1 MLTLNTDSAPSIAN
15 EHEEFIWM
23 QQLQEP
29 EQVKYQLAV
38 WQVNPYPDLTI
49 LHKSIVHLLEI
60 HTDLNVRYQFTD
72 DGDLYK
78 YPDTDFSACIQTE
91 QIQEKQLVTLLA
103 QLMQQSWQ
111 PETTPP
117 FLVTVISTENKVFLA
132 LRLHPILAQ
141 QFTLDDLIQ
150 EIQIAYISNTGVPH
164 QLELL
169 PLDLTVLNIPA
180 TPAQPAN
187 TESLPDI
194 ILAEFRNT
202 LAEPDMTA
210 DDDFFDFGGHS
221 LLATRVIGNLQKNHG
236 IKLNF
241 NDFFKSPTA
250 GALAKIA
257 RQQQPAVSSAEV
269 QPDQSAPLTLA
280 QDFLWQA
287 YSAFDFSPIYNLP
300 FAIEFQQPVNEE
312 ILHQAFNDLIIRH
325 IGLRTLFKTDKQ
337 QTRQYTVPV
346 AELNQ
351 YKWFWPVSDS
361 HGVTLSGE
369 AAYKFDLT
377 RELPLRI
384 RLLTADNG
392 NTVLSFLVHH
402 MVIDEWSLNTIMTDL
417 IHAYAA
423 RQQGQ
428 APVWANTVPAIHEFA
443 RRQQQNG
450 INRQHLDYWRS
461 RLQGAK
467 KGLTLN
473 TDTITL
479 PENTVPQVKW
489 LEIRFDSA
497 FHQHISAF
505 AKLHHASIFS
515 VFYTAIAT
523 ILQKEGN
530 LDEIVIGTSASG
542 RTDPNYFDTVGY
554 FTTMVAHR
562 TRFTPQ
568 QSFTALLANTSE
580 QINESMDYADIP
592 INYIQQA
599 LGIPDNEG
607 LMFDVYIHIHSNNA
621 LNGQLSTAR
630 GAIPYRQILPE
641 RNESMFGLHFEIM
654 ENQINNQYSLS
665 MIITYQAH
673 RYPTVLVERIATE
686 VQQLLNDLA
695 KQASA

>member
-78 YPDTDFSACIQTE
+78 YPDADFSACIQTE
-91 QIQEKQLVTLLA
+91 QIQEKQLVTFLA

-150 EIQIAYISNTGVPH
+150 EIQIAYTSSTGAPH

-257 RQQQPAVSSAEV
+257 RQQQPAVSAAEV
-269 QPDQSAPLTLA
+269 QSDQSAPLTLA

-361 HGVTLSGE
+361 HGVTLSSE

-417 IHAYAA
+417 SHAYAA
-423 RQQGQ
+423 RLQGQ

-473 TDTITL
+473 TDAIT
-479 PENTVPQVKW
+479 ENTAPQVKW

-523 ILQKEGN
+523 ILQKKGN

-562 TRFTPQ
+562 TRFTSQ
-568 QSFTALLANTSE
+568 QSFTALLADTSE

>member
-38 WQVNPYPDLTI
+38 WQVNPHPDLTI

-60 HTDLNVRYQFTD
+60 HSDLNVRYHFTD

-91 QIQEKQLVTLLA
+91 QIQEKQLITLLA

-111 PETTPP
+111 PETTSP

-150 EIQIAYISNTGVPH
+150 EIQIAYISNTGASH

-257 RQQQPAVSSAEV
+257 RQQQPAVSAAEV

-417 IHAYAA
+417 SHAYAA
-423 RQQGQ
+423 RLQGQ

-479 PENTVPQVKW
+479 PENTAPQVKW

-568 QSFTALLANTSE
+568 QSFTALLADTSE

>member
-78 YPDTDFSACIQTE
+78 YPDADFSACIQTE
-91 QIQEKQLVTLLA
+91 QIQEKQLITLLA

-150 EIQIAYISNTGVPH
+150 EIQATYTSNTGAPH

-257 RQQQPAVSSAEV
+257 RQQQPAVSAAEV

-402 MVIDEWSLNTIMTDL
+402 MVIDEWSLNTIMADL
-417 IHAYAA
+417 SHAYAA
-423 RQQGQ
+423 RLQGQ

-479 PENTVPQVKW
+479 PENTAPQVKW

-568 QSFTALLANTSE
+568 QSFTALLADTSE

-654 ENQINNQYSLS
+654 ENQINNQYSLN

-673 RYPTVLVERIATE
+673 RYPTVLVERVATE

>member
-78 YPDTDFSACIQTE
+78 YPDADFSACIQTE
-91 QIQEKQLVTLLA
+91 QIQEKQLITLLA

-150 EIQIAYISNTGVPH
+150 EIQATYTSNTGAPH

-250 GALAKIA
+250 GALAKIV

-351 YKWFWPVSDS
+351 YKWFWAVSDS

-417 IHAYAA
+417 SHAYAA
-423 RQQGQ
+423 RLQGQ

-479 PENTVPQVKW
+479 PENTAPQVKW

-523 ILQKEGN
+523 ILQKEGD

-568 QSFTALLANTSE
+568 QSFTALLADTSE

-621 LNGQLSTAR
+621 LNGQLNTAR

>member
-1 MLTLNTDSAPSIAN
+1 
-15 EHEEFIWM
+15 M

-78 YPDTDFSACIQTE
+78 YPDADFSACIQTE
-91 QIQEKQLVTLLA
+91 QIQEKQLITLLA

-150 EIQIAYISNTGVPH
+150 EIQATYTSNTGAPH

-351 YKWFWPVSDS
+351 YKWFWAVSDS

-417 IHAYAA
+417 SHAYAA
-423 RQQGQ
+423 RLQGQ
-428 APVWANTVPAIHEFA
+428 APVWTNTVPAIHEFA

-479 PENTVPQVKW
+479 PENTAPQVKW

-568 QSFTALLANTSE
+568 QSFTALLADTSE

-621 LNGQLSTAR
+621 LNGQLNTAR

-695 KQASA
+695 KQASV

>member
-1 MLTLNTDSAPSIAN
+1 
-15 EHEEFIWM
+15 M

-78 YPDTDFSACIQTE
+78 YPDADFSACIQTE
-91 QIQEKQLVTLLA
+91 QIQEKQLITLLA

-111 PETTPP
+111 SETTPP

-150 EIQIAYISNTGVPH
+150 EIQATYTSNTGAPH

-257 RQQQPAVSSAEV
+257 RQQQPAVSAAEV

-417 IHAYAA
+417 SHAYAA
-423 RQQGQ
+423 RLQGQ
-428 APVWANTVPAIHEFA
+428 APVWVNTVPAIHEFA

-467 KGLTLN
+467 KGLSLN

-479 PENTVPQVKW
+479 PENTTPQVKW

-568 QSFTALLANTSE
+568 QSFTALLADTSE

>member
-38 WQVNPYPDLTI
+38 WQVNPYPDLAI

-78 YPDTDFSACIQTE
+78 YPDADFSACIQTE
-91 QIQEKQLVTLLA
+91 QIQEKQLVTFLA

-150 EIQIAYISNTGVPH
+150 EIQTAYTGITGAPH

-257 RQQQPAVSSAEV
+257 RQQQPAVSSGEV

-417 IHAYAA
+417 SHAYAA
-423 RQQGQ
+423 RLQGQ

-479 PENTVPQVKW
+479 PENTAPQVKW

-568 QSFTALLANTSE
+568 QSFTALLADTSE

-621 LNGQLSTAR
+621 LNGQLNTAR

-695 KQASA
+695 KQTSA

>member
-29 EQVKYQLAV
+29 EQVKYQLVV

-78 YPDTDFSACIQTE
+78 YPDADFSACIQTE
-91 QIQEKQLVTLLA
+91 QIQEKQLVTFLS

-150 EIQIAYISNTGVPH
+150 EIQIAYTSSTGAPH

-257 RQQQPAVSSAEV
+257 RQQQPAVSAAEV

-361 HGVTLSGE
+361 HGVTLSSE

-417 IHAYAA
+417 SHAYAA
-423 RQQGQ
+423 RLQGQ

-479 PENTVPQVKW
+479 PENTAPQVKW

-568 QSFTALLANTSE
+568 QSFTALLADTSE

>member
-78 YPDTDFSACIQTE
+78 YPDADFSACIQTE

-150 EIQIAYISNTGVPH
+150 EIQIAYTSSTGASH

-417 IHAYAA
+417 SHAYAA
-423 RQQGQ
+423 RLQGQ

-479 PENTVPQVKW
+479 PENTAPQVKW

-568 QSFTALLANTSE
+568 QSFTALLADTSE

>member
-38 WQVNPYPDLTI
+38 WQVKPYPDLTI

-78 YPDTDFSACIQTE
+78 YPDADFSACIQTE
-91 QIQEKQLVTLLA
+91 QIQEKQLITLLA

-117 FLVTVISTENKVFLA
+117 FLVTIISTENKVFLA

-150 EIQIAYISNTGVPH
+150 EIQATYTGITGAPH

-257 RQQQPAVSSAEV
+257 RQQQPAVSAAEV

-417 IHAYAA
+417 SHAYAA
-423 RQQGQ
+423 RLQGQ
-428 APVWANTVPAIHEFA
+428 APVWVNTVPAIHEFA

-479 PENTVPQVKW
+479 PENTAPQVKW

-568 QSFTALLANTSE
+568 QSFTALLADTSE

-621 LNGQLSTAR
+621 LNGQLNTAR

>member
-1 MLTLNTDSAPSIAN
+1 
-15 EHEEFIWM
+15 M

-38 WQVNPYPDLTI
+38 WQVKPYPDLTI

-60 HTDLNVRYQFTD
+60 HSDLNVRYHFTD

-150 EIQIAYISNTGVPH
+150 EVQAAYISNTGAPY

-180 TPAQPAN
+180 TLAQPAN

-351 YKWFWPVSDS
+351 YKWFWAVSDS

-402 MVIDEWSLNTIMTDL
+402 MVIDEWSLNTIMADL
-417 IHAYAA
+417 SHAYAA
-423 RQQGQ
+423 RLQGQ

-473 TDTITL
+473 TDTIAL
-479 PENTVPQVKW
+479 PENNAPQVKW

-554 FTTMVAHR
+554 FTTMIAHR

-568 QSFTALLANTSE
+568 QSFTALLADTSE

-599 LGIPDNEG
+599 LSIPDNEG

>member
-78 YPDTDFSACIQTE
+78 YPDADFSACIQTE
-91 QIQEKQLVTLLA
+91 QIQEKQLITLLA

-111 PETTPP
+111 PETTSP

-150 EIQIAYISNTGVPH
+150 EIQATYTSNTGAPH

-417 IHAYAA
+417 SHAYAA
-423 RQQGQ
+423 RLQGQ

-479 PENTVPQVKW
+479 PENTAPQVKW

-568 QSFTALLANTSE
+568 QSFTALLADTSE

-621 LNGQLSTAR
+621 LNGQLNTAR

-673 RYPTVLVERIATE
+673 RYPTVLVERIAKE

>member
-60 HTDLNVRYQFTD
+60 HSDLNVRYHFTD

-91 QIQEKQLVTLLA
+91 QIQEKQLITLLA

-150 EIQIAYISNTGVPH
+150 EIQATYTSSTGAPH

-257 RQQQPAVSSAEV
+257 RQQQPALSAAEV

-346 AELNQ
+346 SELNQ

-417 IHAYAA
+417 SHAYAA
-423 RQQGQ
+423 RLQGQ

-479 PENTVPQVKW
+479 PENTAPQVKW

-523 ILQKEGN
+523 ILQKEGD

-568 QSFTALLANTSE
+568 QSFTALLADTSE

-621 LNGQLSTAR
+621 LNGQLNTAR

>member
-78 YPDTDFSACIQTE
+78 YPDADFSACIQTE

-150 EIQIAYISNTGVPH
+150 EIQTAYTSNTGAPH

-250 GALAKIA
+250 GALAKIV
-257 RQQQPAVSSAEV
+257 RQQQPAVSAAEV

-361 HGVTLSGE
+361 HGVTLSSE

-417 IHAYAA
+417 SHAYAA
-423 RQQGQ
+423 RLQGQ

-479 PENTVPQVKW
+479 PENTAPQVKW

-568 QSFTALLANTSE
+568 QSFTALLADTSE

>member
-78 YPDTDFSACIQTE
+78 YPDADFSACIQTE

-150 EIQIAYISNTGVPH
+150 EIQTAYTSSTGAPH

-257 RQQQPAVSSAEV
+257 RQQQPAVSAAEV

-417 IHAYAA
+417 SHAYAA
-423 RQQGQ
+423 RLQGQ

-479 PENTVPQVKW
+479 PENTAPQVKW

-568 QSFTALLANTSE
+568 QSFTALLADTSE

>member
-1 MLTLNTDSAPSIAN
+1 
-15 EHEEFIWM
+15 M

-78 YPDTDFSACIQTE
+78 YPDADFSACIQTE
-91 QIQEKQLVTLLA
+91 QIQEKQLITLLA

-150 EIQIAYISNTGVPH
+150 EIQATYTSNTGAPH

-257 RQQQPAVSSAEV
+257 RQQQPAVSAAEV

-417 IHAYAA
+417 SHAYAA
-423 RQQGQ
+423 RLQGQ

-479 PENTVPQVKW
+479 PENTAPQVKW

-568 QSFTALLANTSE
+568 QSFTALLADTSE

-621 LNGQLSTAR
+621 LNGQLNTAR

-673 RYPTVLVERIATE
+673 RYPTVLVERIAKE

>member
-78 YPDTDFSACIQTE
+78 YPDADFSACIQTE
-91 QIQEKQLVTLLA
+91 QIQEKQLITLLA

-150 EIQIAYISNTGVPH
+150 EIQATYTSNTGAPH

-351 YKWFWPVSDS
+351 YKWFWAVSDS

-417 IHAYAA
+417 SHAYAA
-423 RQQGQ
+423 RLQGQ
-428 APVWANTVPAIHEFA
+428 APVWTNTVPAIHEFA

-479 PENTVPQVKW
+479 PENTAPQVKW

-515 VFYTAIAT
+515 VFYTVIAT

-568 QSFTALLANTSE
+568 QSFTALLADTSE

-665 MIITYQAH
+665 MVITYQAH
-673 RYPTVLVERIATE
+673 RYPTVLVERVATE

>member
-78 YPDTDFSACIQTE
+78 YPDADFSACIQTE
-91 QIQEKQLVTLLA
+91 QIQEKQLITLLA

-150 EIQIAYISNTGVPH
+150 EIQTAYTSSTGAPH

-169 PLDLTVLNIPA
+169 PLDLTGLNIPA

-257 RQQQPAVSSAEV
+257 RQQQPAVSAAEV

-417 IHAYAA
+417 SHAYAA
-423 RQQGQ
+423 RLQGQ

-479 PENTVPQVKW
+479 PENTAPQVKW

-568 QSFTALLANTSE
+568 QSFTALLADTSE

-621 LNGQLSTAR
+621 LNGQLSTAQ

>member
-49 LHKSIVHLLEI
+49 LHKSIAQLLEI
-60 HTDLNVRYQFTD
+60 HSDLNVRYHFTD

-91 QIQEKQLVTLLA
+91 QIQEKQLITLLA

-257 RQQQPAVSSAEV
+257 RQQQPAVSAAEV

-417 IHAYAA
+417 SHAYAA
-423 RQQGQ
+423 RLQGQ

-479 PENTVPQVKW
+479 PENTAPQVKW

-523 ILQKEGN
+523 ILQKEGD

-554 FTTMVAHR
+554 FTTMVAHH

-568 QSFTALLANTSE
+568 QSFTALLADTSE

-621 LNGQLSTAR
+621 LNGQLNTAR

>member
-78 YPDTDFSACIQTE
+78 YPDADFSACIQTE
-91 QIQEKQLVTLLA
+91 QIQEKQLITLLA

-150 EIQIAYISNTGVPH
+150 EIQTAYTSITGAPH

-361 HGVTLSGE
+361 HGVTLSSE

-417 IHAYAA
+417 SHAYAA
-423 RQQGQ
+423 RLQGQ

-479 PENTVPQVKW
+479 PENTAPQVKW

-568 QSFTALLANTSE
+568 QSFTALLADTSE

>member
-38 WQVNPYPDLTI
+38 WQVKPYPDLTI

-78 YPDTDFSACIQTE
+78 YPDADFSACIQTE
-91 QIQEKQLVTLLA
+91 QIQEEQLVTLLA

-111 PETTPP
+111 PETTSP

-132 LRLHPILAQ
+132 LRLHSILAQ

-150 EIQIAYISNTGVPH
+150 EIQIAYTSNTGAPH

-180 TPAQPAN
+180 TLAQPAN

-351 YKWFWPVSDS
+351 YKWFWAVSDS

-417 IHAYAA
+417 SHAYAA
-423 RQQGQ
+423 RLQGQ
-428 APVWANTVPAIHEFA
+428 APVWTNTVPAIHEFA

-479 PENTVPQVKW
+479 PENTAPQVKW

-568 QSFTALLANTSE
+568 QSFTVLLADTSE

-673 RYPTVLVERIATE
+673 RYPTVLVERVATE

>member
-49 LHKSIVHLLEI
+49 LHKSIAQLLEI

-78 YPDTDFSACIQTE
+78 YPDADFSACIQTE

-150 EIQIAYISNTGVPH
+150 EIQIAYTSNTGASH

-257 RQQQPAVSSAEV
+257 RQQQPAVSAAEV

-417 IHAYAA
+417 SHAYAA
-423 RQQGQ
+423 RLQGQ

-479 PENTVPQVKW
+479 PENTAPQVKW

-568 QSFTALLANTSE
+568 QSFTALLADTSE

-621 LNGQLSTAR
+621 LNGQLNTAR

>member
-1 MLTLNTDSAPSIAN
+1 
-15 EHEEFIWM
+15 M

-78 YPDTDFSACIQTE
+78 YPDADFSACIQTE
-91 QIQEKQLVTLLA
+91 QIQEKQLITLLA

-150 EIQIAYISNTGVPH
+150 EIQATYTSNTGAPH

-169 PLDLTVLNIPA
+169 PLDLTVLNMPA

>member
-49 LHKSIVHLLEI
+49 LHKSIAQLLEI

-78 YPDTDFSACIQTE
+78 YPDADFSACIQTE
-91 QIQEKQLVTLLA
+91 QIQEKQLITLLA

-150 EIQIAYISNTGVPH
+150 EVQAAYISVTGASH

-169 PLDLTVLNIPA
+169 PLDLTGLNIPA

-257 RQQQPAVSSAEV
+257 RQQQPAVSAAEV
-269 QPDQSAPLTLA
+269 QSDQSAPLTLA

-417 IHAYAA
+417 SHAYAA
-423 RQQGQ
+423 RLQGQ

-479 PENTVPQVKW
+479 PENTAPQVKW

-568 QSFTALLANTSE
+568 QSFTALLADNSE

-621 LNGQLSTAR
+621 LNGQLNTAR

>member
-1 MLTLNTDSAPSIAN
+1 
-15 EHEEFIWM
+15 M

-78 YPDTDFSACIQTE
+78 YPDADFSACIQTE
-91 QIQEKQLVTLLA
+91 QIQEKQLITLLA

-150 EIQIAYISNTGVPH
+150 EIQTAYTGITGAPH

-257 RQQQPAVSSAEV
+257 RQQQPAVSAAEV

-361 HGVTLSGE
+361 HGVTLSSE

-417 IHAYAA
+417 SHAYAA
-423 RQQGQ
+423 RLQGQ

-479 PENTVPQVKW
+479 PENTAPQVKW

-568 QSFTALLANTSE
+568 QSFTALLADTSE

-621 LNGQLSTAR
+621 LNGQLNTAR

>member
-38 WQVNPYPDLTI
+38 WQVNPHPDLTI

-60 HTDLNVRYQFTD
+60 HSDLNVRYHFTD

-111 PETTPP
+111 PETTSP

-150 EIQIAYISNTGVPH
+150 EIQATYTSNTGAPH

-257 RQQQPAVSSAEV
+257 RQQQPAVSAAEV

-417 IHAYAA
+417 SHAYAA
-423 RQQGQ
+423 RLQGQ

-515 VFYTAIAT
+515 VFYTVIAT

-568 QSFTALLANTSE
+568 QSFTALLAGTSE

-621 LNGQLSTAR
+621 LNGQLNTAR
-630 GAIPYRQILPE
+630 GVIPYRQILPE

-695 KQASA
+695 KQTSA

>member
-38 WQVNPYPDLTI
+38 WQVKPYPDLTI
-49 LHKSIVHLLEI
+49 LHKSIVQLLEI

-78 YPDTDFSACIQTE
+78 YPDADFSACIQTE
-91 QIQEKQLVTLLA
+91 QIQEKQLITLLA

-150 EIQIAYISNTGVPH
+150 EIQAAYISVTGVPH

-250 GALAKIA
+250 CALAKIA
-257 RQQQPAVSSAEV
+257 RQQQPAVSAAEV

-346 AELNQ
+346 SELNQ

-361 HGVTLSGE
+361 YGVTLSSE

-402 MVIDEWSLNTIMTDL
+402 MVIDEWSLNTVMTDL
-417 IHAYAA
+417 SHAYAA
-423 RQQGQ
+423 RLQGQ

-479 PENTVPQVKW
+479 PENTAPQVKW

-568 QSFTALLANTSE
+568 QSFTALLADTSE

-621 LNGQLSTAR
+621 LNGQLNTAR

>member
-49 LHKSIVHLLEI
+49 LHKSIAQLLEI

-150 EIQIAYISNTGVPH
+150 EIQIAYTSSTGAPH

-257 RQQQPAVSSAEV
+257 RQQQPAVSAAEV

-417 IHAYAA
+417 SHAYAA

-479 PENTVPQVKW
+479 PENTAPQVKW

-568 QSFTALLANTSE
+568 QSFTALLADTSE

>member
-78 YPDTDFSACIQTE
+78 YPDADFSACIQTE
-91 QIQEKQLVTLLA
+91 QIQEKQLITLLA

-150 EIQIAYISNTGVPH
+150 EIQTAYTGITGAPH

-257 RQQQPAVSSAEV
+257 RQQQPAVSAAEV

-417 IHAYAA
+417 SHAYAA
-423 RQQGQ
+423 RLQGQ
-428 APVWANTVPAIHEFA
+428 APVWVNTVPAIHEFA

-479 PENTVPQVKW
+479 PENTAPQVKW

-568 QSFTALLANTSE
+568 QSFTALLADTSE

>member
-78 YPDTDFSACIQTE
+78 YPDADFSACIQTE
-91 QIQEKQLVTLLA
+91 QIQEKQLITLLA

-150 EIQIAYISNTGVPH
+150 EIQATYTSNTGAPH

-257 RQQQPAVSSAEV
+257 RQQQPAVSAAEV

-417 IHAYAA
+417 SHAYAA
-423 RQQGQ
+423 RLQGQ

-479 PENTVPQVKW
+479 PENTAPQVKW

-568 QSFTALLANTSE
+568 QSFTALLADTSE

-673 RYPTVLVERIATE
+673 RYPTVLVERVATE

>member
-38 WQVNPYPDLTI
+38 WQVKPYPDLTI

-60 HTDLNVRYQFTD
+60 HSDLNVRYHFTD

-91 QIQEKQLVTLLA
+91 QIQEKQLITLLA

-111 PETTPP
+111 PETTSP

-150 EIQIAYISNTGVPH
+150 EVQAAYISNTGAPY

-180 TPAQPAN
+180 TLAQPAN

-337 QTRQYTVPV
+337 QIRQYTVPV

>member
-78 YPDTDFSACIQTE
+78 YPDADFSACIQTE
-91 QIQEKQLVTLLA
+91 QIQEKQLITLLA

-150 EIQIAYISNTGVPH
+150 EIQATYTSNTGAPH

-351 YKWFWPVSDS
+351 YKWFWAVSDS

-417 IHAYAA
+417 SHAYAA
-423 RQQGQ
+423 RLQGQ
-428 APVWANTVPAIHEFA
+428 APVWTNTVPAIHEFA

-479 PENTVPQVKW
+479 PENTAPQVKW

-568 QSFTALLANTSE
+568 QSFTALLADTSE

-621 LNGQLSTAR
+621 LNGQLNTAR

-695 KQASA
+695 KQASV

>member
-78 YPDTDFSACIQTE
+78 YPDADFSACIQTE
-91 QIQEKQLVTLLA
+91 QIQEKQLITLLA

-150 EIQIAYISNTGVPH
+150 EIQAIYTSSTGAPH

-257 RQQQPAVSSAEV
+257 RQQQPAVSAAEV

-417 IHAYAA
+417 SHAYAA
-423 RQQGQ
+423 RLQGQ

-443 RRQQQNG
+443 CRQQQNG

-515 VFYTAIAT
+515 VFYTVIAT

-568 QSFTALLANTSE
+568 QSFTALLADTSE

-607 LMFDVYIHIHSNNA
+607 LIFDVYIHIHSNNA

-673 RYPTVLVERIATE
+673 RYPTVLVERVATE

>member
-38 WQVNPYPDLTI
+38 WQVNPYPDLAI

-150 EIQIAYISNTGVPH
+150 EIQTTYTSNTGAPH

-169 PLDLTVLNIPA
+169 PLDLTVLNMPA

>member
-78 YPDTDFSACIQTE
+78 YPDADFSACIQTE
-91 QIQEKQLVTLLA
+91 QIQEKQLITLLA

-150 EIQIAYISNTGVPH
+150 EIQATYTSNTGAPH

-351 YKWFWPVSDS
+351 YKWFWAVSDS

-417 IHAYAA
+417 SHAYAA
-423 RQQGQ
+423 RLQGQ

-479 PENTVPQVKW
+479 PENTAPQVKW

-568 QSFTALLANTSE
+568 QSFTALLADTSE

-621 LNGQLSTAR
+621 LNGQLSTGR

>member
-72 DGDLYK
+72 DGNLYK

-91 QIQEKQLVTLLA
+91 QIQEKQLITLLA

-257 RQQQPAVSSAEV
+257 RQQQPAVSAAEV

-346 AELNQ
+346 SELNQ
-351 YKWFWPVSDS
+351 YKWFWPVSDN
-361 HGVTLSGE
+361 HGVTLSSE

-417 IHAYAA
+417 SHAYAA
-423 RQQGQ
+423 RLQGQ

-479 PENTVPQVKW
+479 PENTAPQVKW
-489 LEIRFDSA
+489 LEIRFDSV

-568 QSFTALLANTSE
+568 QSFTALLADTSE

-621 LNGQLSTAR
+621 LNGQLNTAR

-673 RYPTVLVERIATE
+673 RYPTALVERIATE

>member
-49 LHKSIVHLLEI
+49 LHKSIAQLLEI

-78 YPDTDFSACIQTE
+78 YPDADFSACIQTE
-91 QIQEKQLVTLLA
+91 QIQEKQLITLLA

-150 EIQIAYISNTGVPH
+150 EIQIAYTSNTGVSH

-417 IHAYAA
+417 SHAYAA
-423 RQQGQ
+423 RLQGQ

-479 PENTVPQVKW
+479 PENTAPQVKW

-568 QSFTALLANTSE
+568 QSFTALLADTSE

-621 LNGQLSTAR
+621 LNGQLNTAR

>member
-60 HTDLNVRYQFTD
+60 HSDLNVRYHFTD

-91 QIQEKQLVTLLA
+91 QIQEKQLITLLA

-111 PETTPP
+111 PETTSP

-150 EIQIAYISNTGVPH
+150 EIQATYTSSTGAPH

-257 RQQQPAVSSAEV
+257 RQQQPAVSAAEV
-269 QPDQSAPLTLA
+269 QPDKPPKQR
-280 QDFLWQA
+280 
-287 YSAFDFSPIYNLP
+287 P
-300 FAIEFQQPVNEE
+300 FQ
-312 ILHQAFNDLIIRH
+312 
-325 IGLRTLFKTDKQ
+325 
-337 QTRQYTVPV
+337 
-346 AELNQ
+346 
-351 YKWFWPVSDS
+351 
-361 HGVTLSGE
+361 
-369 AAYKFDLT
+369 
-377 RELPLRI
+377 
-384 RLLTADNG
+384 RL
-392 NTVLSFLVHH
+392 
-402 MVIDEWSLNTIMTDL
+402 
-417 IHAYAA
+417 
-423 RQQGQ
+423 
-428 APVWANTVPAIHEFA
+428 
-443 RRQQQNG
+443 
-450 INRQHLDYWRS
+450 
-461 RLQGAK
+461 
-467 KGLTLN
+467 
-473 TDTITL
+473 
-479 PENTVPQVKW
+479 
-489 LEIRFDSA
+489 
-497 FHQHISAF
+497 
-505 AKLHHASIFS
+505 
-515 VFYTAIAT
+515 
-523 ILQKEGN
+523 
-530 LDEIVIGTSASG
+530 
-542 RTDPNYFDTVGY
+542 
-554 FTTMVAHR
+554 
-562 TRFTPQ
+562 
-568 QSFTALLANTSE
+568 
-580 QINESMDYADIP
+580 
-592 INYIQQA
+592 
-599 LGIPDNEG
+599 
-607 LMFDVYIHIHSNNA
+607 
-621 LNGQLSTAR
+621 
-630 GAIPYRQILPE
+630 
-641 RNESMFGLHFEIM
+641 
-654 ENQINNQYSLS
+654 
-665 MIITYQAH
+665 
-673 RYPTVLVERIATE
+673 
-686 VQQLLNDLA
+686 
-695 KQASA
+695 

>member
-38 WQVNPYPDLTI
+38 WQINPYPDLTI

-91 QIQEKQLVTLLA
+91 QIQEKQLITFLA

-150 EIQIAYISNTGVPH
+150 EIQIAYTSNTGAPH

-257 RQQQPAVSSAEV
+257 RQQQPAVSAAEV

-346 AELNQ
+346 SELNQ

-361 HGVTLSGE
+361 HGVTLSSE

-402 MVIDEWSLNTIMTDL
+402 MVIDEWSLNTIMADL
-417 IHAYAA
+417 SHAYAA
-423 RQQGQ
+423 RLQGQ

-473 TDTITL
+473 TDAITL
-479 PENTVPQVKW
+479 PENTAPQVKW

-568 QSFTALLANTSE
+568 QSFTALLADTSE

-621 LNGQLSTAR
+621 LNGQLNTAR

-695 KQASA
+695 KQASV

>member
-111 PETTPP
+111 PETTSP

-150 EIQIAYISNTGVPH
+150 EIQTAYTSSTGAPH

-169 PLDLTVLNIPA
+169 PLDLTGLNIPA

-202 LAEPDMTA
+202 LAEPDMTV

-257 RQQQPAVSSAEV
+257 RQQQPAVSAAEV

-312 ILHQAFNDLIIRH
+312 ILHQAFNDLIIHH

-402 MVIDEWSLNTIMTDL
+402 MVIDEWSLNTIMADL
-417 IHAYAA
+417 SHAYAA
-423 RQQGQ
+423 RLQGQ

-479 PENTVPQVKW
+479 PENTAPQVKW

-568 QSFTALLANTSE
+568 QSFTALLADTSE

-673 RYPTVLVERIATE
+673 RYPTVLVERVATE